1 MDNNFKIDFLNLR
14 DKAFFEDLKQVAKAY
29 GSENSKKLKNRLD
42 DLDAAQTMQDVCR
55 LPGHWEEL
63 KNKRA
68 GQFSARLHGGMRLI
82 VKPQKH
88 PPPAKPDGGL
98 DWSAIDS
105 IYIVEVVDYHD

>member
-1 MDNNFKIDFLNLR
+1 MKVDFLNSK
-14 DKAFFEDLKQVAKAY
+14 DKAFFEDLKQVTKTY
-29 GSENSKKLKNRLD
+29 GPETSKKLKGRLD
-42 DLDAAQTMQDVCR
+42 DLLDAQCMEDMR
-55 LPGHWEEL
+55 KLPGHWEEL
-63 KNKRA
+63 KNKRT
-68 GQFSARLHGGMRLI
+68 GQFSVRLHGGMRLI